1 MPQLP
6 AGIRDL
12 ALLLGRVVLG
22 IVFIA
27 HGMQKLT
34 QWGISGTAESFAGM
48 GIPAPGVSAW
58 FAALV
63 ETLGGIALILG
74 VALPLVGVL
83 LAAVMLGALFFVH
96 LSQGFFSSGGG
107 YEYVLVLAAAALA
120 LGFSGGNYS
129 VDRMLRKPR
138 ESEAT
143 PSTTNA

>member
-6 AGIRDL
+6 TAVRDL

-22 IVFIA
+22 AVFIV
-27 HGMQKLT
+27 HGLQKLT
-34 QWGISGTAESFAGM
+34 QWGVSGTADTFAGM

-74 VALPLVGVL
+74 IALPLAGVL
-83 LAAVMLGALFFVH
+83 LALNMLGALFFVH
-96 LSQGFFSSGGG
+96 LSQGFSG

-120 LGFSGGNYS
+120 LGFSGGDYS
-129 VDRMLRKPR
+129 VDRLLRKPR
-138 ESEAT
+138 ESGAT

>member
-6 AGIRDL
+6 TAVRDL

-22 IVFIA
+22 IVFIV
-27 HGMQKLT
+27 HGLQKLT

-48 GIPAPGVSAW
+48 GIPAPGLSAW

-74 VALPLVGVL
+74 VALPLAGVL

-96 LSQGFFSSGGG
+96 LSQGFSG
-107 YEYVLVLAAAALA
+107 YEYVLVLAAAALT

-129 VDRMLRKPR
+129 VDRLLRKPR

>member
-6 AGIRDL
+6 TAVRDL

-27 HGMQKLT
+27 HGMQKFT
-34 QWGISGTAESFAGM
+34 QWGISGTTESFAGM
-48 GIPAPGVSAW
+48 DIPAPGVSAW

-74 VALPLVGVL
+74 VALPLAGVL

-96 LSQGFFSSGGG
+96 LSQGFFTSGGG

-129 VDRMLRKPR
+129 IDRLLRKPR
-138 ESEAT
+138 ESGAT